1 MNPLA
6 TWREWAGLATLALP
20 TLLIGV
26 DMTVLHLA
34 VPRLSADLQP
44 TSTQLLWIVDIYGF
58 LIAGFLLTMG
68 TLGDR
73 IGRRR
78 LLSIG
83 AIAFAFASLLAAYS
97 TSAEMLIVARA
108 LLGVAGATLMPS
120 TLSLIRNMFLD
131 QSQRT
136 FAVSVWMMC
145 ILTGQAIGPLI
156 GGTLLEY
163 FWWGSAFLI
172 AIPIMVLLLI
182 LSPFVLPEY
191 RDPNPGKLDFAS
203 VGLSLVM
210 ILSIVYGI
218 KDLARYGMSAV
229 PITTIALGIIIGVI
243 FVRRQQTLRDPMLDL
258 SLFRTGSFNSVVA
271 THLLSMFMLAGMQFI
286 SAQHLQLV
294 LELPPIQ
301 AGMWMVPAAIGG
313 IIGSL
318 LASALVRRMR
328 PVNVIVANL
337 LIGAAGFAVLTQVS
351 IASGLG
357 LLVTGLIIAT
367 FAVSLVTALTTDLII
382 SAVPSERAGTA
393 SGISETSAEFGI
405 AMGIA
410 VLGSV
415 STAVYRDR
423 LLDALPPRLSAE
435 TEMGAIDTLGGAVA
449 VSEQLSGPLG
459 ITLLESAR
467 IAFTEGLTVS
477 AAVGGLAMTGLAV
490 LCYVSLRTGTDYG
503 HDTTEGPSI
512 PRVAPGGASNS
523 IQMTARGTDAP
534 GDDD

>member
-1 MNPLA
+1 MNQHA

-83 AIAFAFASLLAAYS
+83 AIAFAFASLLAAFS

-145 ILTGQAIGPLI
+145 ILTGQAIGPLV
-156 GGTLLEY
+156 GGALLEY

-172 AIPIMVLLLI
+172 AVPIMGLLLI
-182 LSPFVLPEY
+182 LSPFFLPEY
-191 RDPNPGKLDFAS
+191 RDPNPGRLDFAS

-218 KDLARYGMSAV
+218 KDLARYGVGAV
-229 PITTIALGIIIGVI
+229 PFAAIALGLIIGLI
-243 FVRRQQTLRDPMLDL
+243 FVRRQRTLRDPMLDL
-258 SLFRTGSFNSVVA
+258 NLFRTGSFNSIVA

-294 LELPPIQ
+294 LELPPIR

-328 PVNVIVANL
+328 PVDVIVVNL

-423 LLDALPPRLSAE
+423 LLDALPPRLTAE
-435 TEMGAIDTLGGAVA
+435 TDSSAIDTLGGAVA
-449 VSEQLSGPLG
+449 VSEQLSEPFGS
-459 ITLLESAR
+459 TLLASAR

-477 AAVGGLAMTGLAV
+477 AGVGGFAMIGLAL
-490 LCYVSLRTGTDYG
+490 LCYVLLKPERNQEQDIVAAP
-503 HDTTEGPSI
+503 EI
-512 PRVAPGGASNS
+512 PRVNPGRKSSSMTTASRRTN
-523 IQMTARGTDAP
+523 D
-534 GDDD
+534 